1 MLLEKEELLGALA
14 SGLDKHSPGAG
25 ARAAFESP
33 KVAAHGDL
41 LRAWVVRG
49 AALYVCGQRE
59 GMAQGVDQALRALL
73 GDAALAQL
81 AADGRY
87 RRDVY

>member
-1 MLLEKEELLGALA
+1 
-14 SGLDKHSPGAG
+14 
-25 ARAAFESP
+25 
-33 KVAAHGDL
+33 
-41 LRAWVVRG
+41 
-49 AALYVCGQRE
+49 
-59 GMAQGVDQALRALL
+59 MAQGVDQALRALL